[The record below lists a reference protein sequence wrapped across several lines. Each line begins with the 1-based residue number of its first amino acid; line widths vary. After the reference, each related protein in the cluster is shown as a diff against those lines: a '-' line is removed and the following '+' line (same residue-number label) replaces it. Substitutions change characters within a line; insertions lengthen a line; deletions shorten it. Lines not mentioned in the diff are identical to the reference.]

1 VFSFALS
8 AELQE
13 HCMTLPATNDTE
25 SGKSRRSNVVLWS
38 IVWLIVG
45 LVIGHMVTHHWM
57 RHDLWARHHPPAFT
71 TPYQA
76 VLLTNGAVYY
86 GKLSGYGTRNPTMDD
101 VFYIVSKTDPDTKQV
116 SNVLVKRGK
125 ELHGPD
131 KMYLNPSQIV
141 FVESVGT
148 DSKVAQLIKSSGQ

>member
-1 VFSFALS
+1 
-8 AELQE
+8 
-13 HCMTLPATNDTE
+13 MTLPATSDTE
-25 SGKSRRSNVVLWS
+25 SGKPQGRNVVLWS
-38 IVWLIVG
+38 VVWLIVG
-45 LVIGHMVTHHWM
+45 LLVGHMVTYHLHH
-57 RHDLWARHHPPAFT
+57 RPHAPAFT

-101 VFYIVSKTDPDTKQV
+101 VFYIVSKTDPETKQV